1 MSPHNQ
7 SPPSISTETNH
18 SELNKH
24 SFLGSVK
31 QAWSEIPPNIRGAIW
46 VLMGAFGVTSMY
58 AIAKLL
64 GGKFEA
70 IQITFYRS
78 IVGFIC
84 VLIIIALSR
93 DGFKMIK
100 TNQLMMH
107 FVRGV
112 CGLSAIF
119 CGFYAATKMPLAE
132 ATTIAFTAPLFV
144 TVLAVFFLSEKVQ
157 SWRWVA
163 TAVGFVGVLIVM
175 RPSQDGLSDA
185 ALIALLG
192 AFLAASTFI
201 LIKKLPLNE
210 SPFVMLFYFG
220 LIATLI
226 TLSFSIPVWKTP
238 TLWESTLMVLGGLC
252 GSLGQLGFVLGYRVG
267 VASAIAPFDYS
278 RLIFAGVFGALFF
291 NEFPDLIGLMGASII
306 IASTLYIARRERLQN
321 LRRN

>member
-1 MSPHNQ
+1 MPPHNE
-7 SPPSISTETNH
+7 SPPSTATKSNH
-18 SELNKH
+18 SEFNKH
-24 SFLGSVK
+24 SFLGSTK
-31 QAWSEIPPNIRGAIW
+31 QTWSEIPPNMRGAMW

-70 IQITFYRS
+70 VQITFYRS

-84 VLIIIALSR
+84 VLIIIALSKG
-93 DGFKMIK
+93 GFKMVK
-100 TNQLMMH
+100 TNQLKMH
-107 FVRGV
+107 FLRGIM
-112 CGLSAIF
+112 GLSAMF

-144 TVLAVFFLSEKVQ
+144 TVLAIFFLSEKVQ
-157 SWRWVA
+157 SWRWMA
-163 TAVGFVGVLIVM
+163 TAVGFAGVLIVM

-185 ALIALLG
+185 ALVALLG
-192 AFLAASTFI
+192 AFLAASTLI

-220 LIATLI
+220 VIATLI
-226 TLSFSIPVWKTP
+226 TLFFSVPVWETP
-238 TLWESTLMVLGGLC
+238 TLWESVLMVIGGLC

-278 RLIFAGVFGALFF
+278 RLIFAGVFGAMFF
-291 NEFPDLIGLMGASII
+291 NELPDLTGLLGAAII
-306 IASTLYIARRERLQN
+306 IASTLYIARRERLQS
-321 LRRN
+321 